1 MDRPLLKKIPPCVKR
16 RTGEFIFWG
25 VLLLIWGLF
34 EKDKWESLILLV
46 NRKGG
51 ILKKGGCT
59 CEGKRKYGVY
69 IRFFLEKVW
78 SCVFFCELRAGYRDV
93 VLQIS
98 KYTDERFKNKR
109 SRAQQENHLIAHLEM
124 SIFY

>member
-1 MDRPLLKKIPPCVKR
+1 MREKENMAFISAFSLKKFGRVC
-16 RTGEFIFWG
+16 
-25 VLLLIWGLF
+25 
-34 EKDKWESLILLV
+34 
-46 NRKGG
+46 
-51 ILKKGGCT
+51 
-59 CEGKRKYGVY
+59 
-69 IRFFLEKVW
+69 
-78 SCVFFCELRAGYRDV
+78 FFCELRTGYRDV

>member
-1 MDRPLLKKIPPCVKR
+1 MVIFGLHRIPNSC
-16 RTGEFIFWG
+16 
-25 VLLLIWGLF
+25 
-34 EKDKWESLILLV
+34 ILLAG
-46 NRKGG
+46 RKGFH
-51 ILKKGGCT
+51 LEERRVYLC
-59 CEGKRKYGVY
+59 GKSKYGVY
-69 IRFFLEKVW
+69 IYFFLEKVL
-78 SCVFFCELRAGYRDV
+78 SGVFFCELCAGCRDV

>member
-1 MDRPLLKKIPPCVKR
+1 M
-16 RTGEFIFWG
+16 
-25 VLLLIWGLF
+25 
-34 EKDKWESLILLV
+34 
-46 NRKGG
+46 
-51 ILKKGGCT
+51 
-59 CEGKRKYGVY
+59 GKSKYGVY
-69 IRFFLEKVW
+69 IRFSIEKVLLD
-78 SCVFFCELRAGYRDV
+78 VFFCELCAGYRDV